1 MSNRPFKQDEKR
13 VEAKRPSKEPKSMRS
28 KVGWIAVAMV
38 ALVVYG
44 ILRYKTTGDASFFE
58 LNRTCVI
65 MILLW
70 LAWPELEALPR
81 WMLYAVPICVGVCAW
96 RPQYLFIVI
105 PTTFVFLLL
114 CPPAKRRKKTK
125 R

>member
-1 MSNRPFKQDEKR
+1 
-13 VEAKRPSKEPKSMRS
+13 MRS
-28 KVGWIAVAMV
+28 KVGWIAVAMI

-96 RPQYLFIVI
+96 RPQYLFIVV
-105 PTTFVFLLL
+105 PATFIFLLL
-114 CPPAKRRKKTK
+114 RPPAKKRKKTK